1 MKVSELS
8 ALLYARLRTGASAVA
23 HDSEH
28 WFTREQLLRDMKY
41 VHDVLRTFGIAAGD
55 RVVLAQ
61 INSYAFVALYS
72 SLLTYGA
79 VVVPVNPNMPT
90 PELAGVIN
98 RSEAVMAFVGP
109 ELVDALGAA
118 ESLHRLRTVVA
129 AFVNADK
136 RLELSVFAV
145 RTDGLIPDRL
155 PWRFAPP
162 TTGKKNTPAAIF
174 RDSAAAYTAAAMPPS
189 DSPALENVADAIAG
203 VAESE
208 PAGLLFTSGTTG
220 TPKGVL
226 LTHGQVLATVRNVTN
241 AHRLTAT
248 DVSYCFLPMFHIN
261 AQVVALLSTLT
272 TGGRLVIGQ
281 KFSASRFWPTVI
293 EHGVTWVSAVPTVI
307 AILVKGPE
315 PSAVAASLRFVRSAS
330 APLPALQGRRFEAKF
345 GVPVIESYGL
355 TEAASQVCVN
365 PLPPGKHKFGSAGV
379 PYGVELRVVDDAGSV
394 LPYGDVG
401 EIVIRG
407 ESVIAAY
414 AYGDETGAG
423 FREGW
428 FHTGDLGYLD
438 EDGYL
443 FITGRSKEMINR
455 AGQKIS
461 PREVEEV
468 IGRHAGVKAC
478 AVIGLP
484 DELYGERVVAY
495 VVPEESARRQDASF
509 KEQLRTLCVA
519 TVSAYKCPAEFHLVD
534 EIPLGP
540 TGKIQRHRLKQE
552 IMAIGCAN

>member
-8 ALLYARLRTGASAVA
+8 ALLYAHLRTGENPIA
-23 HDSEH
+23 HDGGH
-28 WFTREQLLRDMKY
+28 WFTRGQMLRDMRHI
-41 VHDVLRTFGIAAGD
+41 HDTLRAFGIAPGD

-61 INSYAFVALYS
+61 VNSYAFVALYS

-79 VVVPVNPNMPT
+79 VVVPVNPNMPV
-90 PELAGVIN
+90 PELTGVVN
-98 RSEAVMAFVGP
+98 RSKAVMAFVGT
-109 ELVDALGAA
+109 ELVDALGAVD
-118 ESLHRLRTVVA
+118 SLQGLRLTATA
-129 AFVNADK
+129 ALNEK
-136 RLELSVFAV
+136 QGLELSLFAV
-145 RTDGLIPDRL
+145 PRDEPL
-155 PWRFAPP
+155 PY
-162 TTGKKNTPAAIF
+162 
-174 RDSAAAYTAAAMPPS
+174 S
-189 DSPALENVADAIAG
+189 ADARQAVVPVLSHAQSSADPVDALADIADIEEI
-203 VAESE
+203 AETD
-208 PAGLLFTSGTTG
+208 PAVLLFTSGTTG
-220 TPKGVL
+220 APKGVL
-226 LTHGQVLATVRNVTN
+226 LTHGQVLAAVRNVVN
-241 AHRLTAT
+241 AHRLTAA

-281 KFSASRFWPTVI
+281 KFSASRFWPVII

-307 AILVKGPE
+307 AILIKSTAA
-315 PSAVAASLRFVRSAS
+315 SAFPASLRFVRSAS
-330 APLPALQGRRFEAKF
+330 APLPALHGRRFEARF

-379 PYGVELRVVDDAGSV
+379 PYGVELRVVDEMDRV
-394 LPYGDVG
+394 LPCGEVG
-401 EIVIRG
+401 EMVIRG
-407 ESVIAAY
+407 ESVITAY
-414 AYGDETGAG
+414 AYGDEAGAS
-423 FREGW
+423 FRGGW

-484 DELYGERVVAY
+484 DDLYGERVVAY
-495 VVPEESARRQDASF
+495 VIPEESARRQNASFDASF
-509 KEQLRTLCVA
+509 KEQLRALCVG
-519 TVSAYKCPAEFHLVD
+519 TVSAYKCPAEFHLVE

-552 IMAIGCAN
+552 IMAVGRAN

>member
-1 MKVSELS
+1 MKVSELG
-8 ALLYARLRTGASAVA
+8 ALLYAHLRTGEFPIA
-23 HDSEH
+23 HDAGH
-28 WFTREQLLRDMKY
+28 WFTRGQMLRDMRY
-41 VHDVLRTFGIAAGD
+41 VHDTLRISGIAPGD

-61 INSYAFVALYS
+61 VNSYAFVTLYS

-79 VVVPVNPNMPT
+79 VVVPVNPNMPV
-90 PELAGVIN
+90 PELTGVIN
-98 RSEAVMAFVGP
+98 RSKAVMAFVGT
-109 ELVDALGAA
+109 ELVEAVGAV
-118 ESLHRLRTVVA
+118 ESLQGLRLTATA
-129 AFVNADK
+129 ALNAK
-136 RLELSVFAV
+136 QGLELSLFAV
-145 RTDGLIPDRL
+145 SRDEPL
-155 PWRFAPP
+155 PYGADARQAV
-162 TTGKKNTPAAIF
+162 A
-174 RDSAAAYTAAAMPPS
+174 
-189 DSPALENVADAIAG
+189 PALSHAQSSVDPIDAFADITEIA
-203 VAESE
+203 ETD
-208 PAGLLFTSGTTG
+208 PAVLLFTSGTTG
-220 TPKGVL
+220 APKGVL
-226 LTHGQVLATVRNVTN
+226 LTHGQVLATVRNVVN
-241 AHRLTAT
+241 AHRLTAE

-281 KFSASRFWPTVI
+281 KFSASRFWPTI
-293 EHGVTWVSAVPTVI
+293 AEHGVTWVSAVPTVI
-307 AILVKGPE
+307 AILIK
-315 PSAVAASLRFVRSAS
+315 SAAASAFPASLRFVRSAS
-330 APLPALQGRRFEAKF
+330 APLPALHGRRFEARF

-379 PYGVELRVVDDAGSV
+379 PYGVELRVVDEADRV
-394 LPYGDVG
+394 LPHGEVG

-407 ESVIAAY
+407 QGVIASY
-414 AYGDETGAG
+414 AYGDEAGAS
-423 FREGW
+423 FRGGW

-484 DELYGERVVAY
+484 DDLYGERVVAY
-495 VVPEESARRQDASF
+495 VIPEESVRRQDASF
-509 KEQLRTLCVA
+509 KEQLRALCVA
-519 TVSAYKCPAEFHLVD
+519 TVSAYKCPAEFHLVE

-552 IMAIGCAN
+552 IMAVGRAN

>member
-1 MKVSELS
+1 MKVSKLS

-90 PELAGVIN
+90 PELTGVIK

-109 ELVDALGAA
+109 ELVDALGAT
-118 ESLHRLRTVVA
+118 EPLHRLRTVAA

-145 RTDGLIPDRL
+145 WTDGLFPDSS
-155 PWRFAPP
+155 
-162 TTGKKNTPAAIF
+162 
-174 RDSAAAYTAAAMPPS
+174 DAYAAAAMPPTAS
-189 DSPALENVADAIAG
+189 LAFENVADAIAG
-203 VAESE
+203 VAESD
-208 PAGLLFTSGTTG
+208 PAVLLFTSGTTG

-307 AILVKGPE
+307 AILVKAPD
-315 PSAVAASLRFVRSAS
+315 PSAAAASLRFVRSAS

-394 LPYGDVG
+394 LPDGDVG

-414 AYGDETGAG
+414 AYGDETGAS

-495 VVPEESARRQDASF
+495 VVPEESTRRQDASF

-519 TVSAYKCPAEFHLVD
+519 TVSAYKCPAEFHLVE

-540 TGKIQRHRLKQE
+540 TGKIQRHRLKEE

>member
-1 MKVSELS
+1 MKVSKLT
-8 ALLYARLRTGASAVA
+8 ALLHERLRTGTSPIA
-23 HDSEH
+23 HDGEH
-28 WFTREQLLRDMKY
+28 WFTREQMLRDLHY
-41 VHDVLRTFGIAAGD
+41 VHDALRTSGVTPGD

-61 INSYAFVALYS
+61 VNSYEFVVLYS
-72 SLLTYGA
+72 ALLTYGA
-79 VVVPVNPNMPT
+79 VVVPVNPNMPV
-90 PELAGVIN
+90 PELTGVVK
-98 RSEAVMAFVGP
+98 RSEAMMAFVGP
-109 ELVDALGAA
+109 TLAETLSAA
-118 ESLHRLRTVVA
+118 ELPQRLRVLATA
-129 AFVNADK
+129 SVNAEQG
-136 RLELSVFAV
+136 LELSLVASSGNGRVASAV
-145 RTDGLIPDRL
+145 DGAVLADIAETD
-155 PWRFAPP
+155 
-162 TTGKKNTPAAIF
+162 PA
-174 RDSAAAYTAAAMPPS
+174 
-189 DSPALENVADAIAG
+189 V
-203 VAESE
+203 
-208 PAGLLFTSGTTG
+208 LLFTSGTTG
-220 TPKGVL
+220 APKGVL
-226 LTHGQVLATVRNVTN
+226 LTHFQVHATVQNVVN
-241 AHRLTAT
+241 AHQLTAA

-307 AILVKGPE
+307 AILIK
-315 PSAVAASLRFVRSAS
+315 AVERPAVPASLRFVRSAS
-330 APLPALQGRRFEAKF
+330 APLPAFHGRRFEARF

-379 PYGVELRVVDDAGSV
+379 PYGVELRVVDETEKV
-394 LPYGDVG
+394 LPDGDVG

-407 ESVIAAY
+407 RGVITAY

-423 FREGW
+423 FRGGW
-428 FHTGDLGYLD
+428 FHTGDLGYID
-438 EDGYL
+438 GDGYV

-468 IGRHAGVKAC
+468 IGGHAGVKAC

-484 DELYGERVVAY
+484 DDLYGERVVAY
-495 VVPEESARRQDASF
+495 VVPEESLQRHDASF
-509 KEQLRTLCVA
+509 KEQLRALCVA
-519 TVSAYKCPAEFHLVD
+519 TISAYKCPAEFHVVE

-552 IMAIGCAN
+552 IMAIGYAN